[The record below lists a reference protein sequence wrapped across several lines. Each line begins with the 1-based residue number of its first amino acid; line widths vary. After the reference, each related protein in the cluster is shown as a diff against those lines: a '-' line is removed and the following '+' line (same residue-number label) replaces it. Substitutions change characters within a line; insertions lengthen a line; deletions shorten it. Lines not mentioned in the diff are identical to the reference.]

1 MRGWDFPVSI
11 DPQSSV
17 PIFAQISRAIAADIR
32 RGRLRAG
39 EPMPGTRR
47 LARTLGVNRNTVI
60 AAYDDLVAEG
70 WVTTENGRGTFVSRT
85 LPDPPPRRFA
95 TVTASSH
102 TGAIEPFDL
111 GPGVHAELCP
121 SGLSTTYNL
130 AGHPDLRL
138 VPTKV
143 IARAWRRSIEGRTR
157 QVLSY
162 GPAGGHPRLRT
173 ALASML
179 SATRGLAIDE
189 SRLLV
194 TRGTQG
200 ALAVIA
206 HGVLR
211 PGDVV
216 AMENPGYPRARQV
229 FALTGA
235 RIMPVPVDAH
245 GLCTDH
251 LAALVREQPIRAV
264 FVTPH
269 HQFPTTVTLSP
280 ARRLRLLELAREH
293 RFVIIEDDYDHEFH
307 YDGRPILPLASADSE
322 GNVVYIGS
330 LSKTLAPGLRL
341 GYVAASERVIG
352 HLTEYSSLLDT
363 HGDQVLESAVA
374 ELLEDGEVQRH
385 VRRVRR
391 VYRARRD
398 AMATLLA
405 NELGHAV
412 SLTLPVG
419 GTAMWVR
426 VISEI
431 DLQYWSRLAAAE
443 GVLFDTGDRFFF
455 DGQTSPYVRLG
466 FAGYRDAE
474 LIDAV
479 QRLAKT
485 MAAARSAKRRLTAE
499 PGWLGTLAHAD
510 WQM

>member
-11 DPQSSV
+11 DPQASL
-17 PIFAQISRAIAADIR
+17 PIFAQIARAIAGDIR

-39 EPMPGTRR
+39 EPMPSTRT

-60 AAYDDLVAEG
+60 AAYDDLAAEG

-85 LPDPPPRRFA
+85 LPDPRPRRFA
-95 TVTASSH
+95 TVTGSCA
-102 TGAIEPFDL
+102 TGDVEPFDL
-111 GPGVHAELCP
+111 GPGIHVERCP

-130 AGHPDLRL
+130 AGWPDLRL
-138 VPTKV
+138 VPTKA
-143 IARAWRRSIEGRTR
+143 IARAWRRSIERRTR

-162 GPAGGHPRLRT
+162 GPAGGHPRLRA

-211 PGDVV
+211 PDDVV
-216 AMENPGYPRARQV
+216 AMENPGYQRARHA
-229 FALTGA
+229 FALAGA
-235 RIMPVPVDAH
+235 RIVPVPVDAH

-251 LAALVREQPIRAV
+251 LAALVREQPVRAV

-269 HQFPTTVTLSP
+269 HQFPTIVTLSP

-307 YDGRPILPLASADSE
+307 YDGRPILPLASADSA
-322 GNVVYIGS
+322 GNVIYIGS

-341 GYVAASERVIG
+341 GYIAASERVIA

-391 VYRARRD
+391 VYHARRD
-398 AMATLLA
+398 AMAALLA
-405 NELGHAV
+405 NELGDAV

-426 VISEI
+426 VISDV
-431 DLQYWSRLAAAE
+431 DLQQWNRLAAAE
-443 GVLFDTGDRFFF
+443 GVLFETGDRFFF
-455 DGQTSPYVRLG
+455 DRQTAPYIRLG
-466 FAGYRDAE
+466 FAGYREAE
-474 LIDAV
+474 LTDAV

-485 MAAARSAKRRLTAE
+485 MAAARGAKRRLTAE
-499 PGWLGTLAHAD
+499 RVWLDTAAHAD